1 METLV
6 FFLCYFF
13 YLNIAK
19 KLKMSHN
26 RREFIKK
33 STAGLAVTGASFL
46 FPMELLSAMRKRVGP
61 NDTINVG
68 LIGCKGMGFSD
79 LTSMLKM
86 SDINVIAL
94 CDVDENVLAERT
106 ANLEKAGIK
115 KPKWYKD
122 YRKLLENKDIDVVL
136 IGTPDHWHCLQLTDA
151 LQAGKDVY
159 CEKPIANSIQEA
171 NIMLNYVGSSD
182 RMVQIGQ
189 WQRSQPHF
197 VDAIN
202 YVHSGKLGEI
212 RLAKAWA
219 YQGWM
224 KPVPVVSDSAAP
236 DGVDYKMWLG
246 PAQERAF
253 NANRFHFNFRWF
265 WDYAGG
271 LMTDWGVHLID
282 YALYGMKAGT
292 PKSVMA
298 LGGKFAYPD
307 DASETP
313 DTLQTVYEYD
323 GFSILWEHATGID
336 GGNYGRNHGIAF
348 IGNNGTLVLD
358 RQGWEVIPEEEFQ
371 GWGKKGI
378 PKMEASSFDRGE
390 LSGLDLH
397 TVNFIDA
404 VKSRDA
410 SKLNAPIKVGYDAA
424 LVSHMGNVAFK
435 TGNRIYWDEASG
447 KFKDE
452 EANKLIK
459 ANYQNGWKLPML

>member
-1 METLV
+1 MLR
-6 FFLCYFF
+6 
-13 YLNIAK
+13 
-19 KLKMSHN
+19 N
-26 RREFIKK
+26 RRDFIKK
-33 STAGLAVTGASFL
+33 STAGLLVSGATFM
-46 FPMELLSAMRKRVGP
+46 FPMELLAAMRKKVGP

-68 LIGCKGMGFSD
+68 LIGCNGMGFSD
-79 LTSMLKM
+79 LSSFLKM

-94 CDVDENVLAERT
+94 CDVDENVLRTRT
-106 ANLEKAGIK
+106 ADLEKAGIK

-122 YRKLLENKDIDVVL
+122 YRKLLENKDVDVAI

-159 CEKPIANSIQEA
+159 CEKPIANSVQEA
-171 NIMLNYVGSSD
+171 NIMLDYVGASD

-202 YVHSGKLGEI
+202 FVHSGKLGEI

-224 KPVPVVSDSAAP
+224 KPVPIVPDGSAP
-236 DGVDYKMWLG
+236 EGVDYNMWLG
-246 PAQERAF
+246 PAPQRPF
-253 NANRFHFNFRWF
+253 NPNRFHFNFRWF

-282 YALYGMKAGT
+282 YALYGMKAST
-292 PKSVMA
+292 PKSIMA

-313 DTLQTVYEYD
+313 DTLQTVYEFD

-371 GWGKKGI
+371 GWGKEGI
-378 PKMEASSFDRGE
+378 PKMEAMKFDNGGQ
-390 LSGLDLH
+390 SGLDLH
-397 TVNFIDA
+397 TKNFMDA

-410 SKLNAPIKVGYDAA
+410 SKLTAPIKVGYDAA

-435 TGNRIYWDEASG
+435 TGNRIYWDDNAGE
-447 KFKDE
+447 FKNED
-452 EANKLIK
+452 ANQYLM
-459 ANYQNGWKLPML
+459 ANYQNGWKLPMV

>member
-1 METLV
+1 MDYT
-6 FFLCYFF
+6 
-13 YLNIAK
+13 
-19 KLKMSHN
+19 
-26 RREFIKK
+26 RRNFIKK
-33 STAGLAVTGASFL
+33 SSLAMAASGATFL
-46 FPMELLSAMRKRVGP
+46 FPMDLLAAMRNKVGA
-61 NDTINVG
+61 NDRINVG

-79 LTSMLKM
+79 LSSMLK
-86 SDINVIAL
+86 INEIDVIAL
-94 CDVDENVLAERT
+94 CDVDENVLRSRSKD
-106 ANLEKAGIK
+106 LETAGIK

-122 YRKLLENKDIDVVL
+122 YQKLLENKDIDVVI

-171 NIMLNYVGSSD
+171 NIMLKYVDASD

-202 YVHSGKLGEI
+202 FVHSGKLGEI

-224 KPVPVVSDSAAP
+224 KPVPITP
-236 DGVDYKMWLG
+236 DAQVPTGVDYDMWLG
-246 PAQERAF
+246 PAPKRPF
-253 NANRFHFNFRWF
+253 NVNRFHFNFRWF

-282 YALYGMKAGT
+282 YALYGMKAGN

-358 RQGWEVIPEEEFQ
+358 RQGWEVISEEKFQ
-371 GWGKKGI
+371 GWGKDGI
-378 PKMEASSFDRGE
+378 PKMEAFSKDNGGI
-390 LSGLDLH
+390 SGLDLH
-397 TVNFIDA
+397 TKNFVEA
-404 VKSRDA
+404 VKNRDS
-410 SKLNAPIKVGYDAA
+410 SKLTAPIKVGYDAA

-435 TGNRIYWDEASG
+435 TGNRIYWDELAG
-447 KFKDE
+447 EFKE
-452 EANKLIK
+452 EKANTFLK
-459 ANYQNGWKLPML
+459 ANYNNGWKLPML

>member
-1 METLV
+1 M
-6 FFLCYFF
+6 
-13 YLNIAK
+13 YLEGI
-19 KLKMSHN
+19 KLLIMALD
-26 RREFIKK
+26 RREFLRKG
-33 STAGLAVTGASFL
+33 TAGLAVTGASFL
-46 FPMELLSAMRKRVGP
+46 FPMELLAAIRRKVGP
-61 NDTINVG
+61 NDTINIG

-79 LTSMLKM
+79 LVSMLKM
-86 SDINVIAL
+86 GDTNVIAL
-94 CDVDENVLAERT
+94 CDVDENVLQART
-106 ANLEKAGIK
+106 IDLEKAGIK

-122 YRKLLENKDIDVVL
+122 YRRLLENKDIDVVV

-171 NIMLNYVGSSD
+171 NIMLDYVQSSD

-202 YVHSGKLGEI
+202 FVHSGQLGEI

-224 KPVPVVSDSAAP
+224 KPVPIVADSGVP
-236 DGVDYKMWLG
+236 KGVDYDMWLG
-246 PAQERAF
+246 PAPKRDF

-323 GFSILWEHATGID
+323 DFSILWEHATGID

-358 RQGWEVIPEEEFQ
+358 RQGWEIIPEKEFQ
-371 GWGKKGI
+371 GWDKEGT
-378 PKMEASSFDRGE
+378 PKMEAVSFDKGTQ
-390 LSGLDLH
+390 SGLDLH
-397 TVNFIDA
+397 TANFIDS
-404 VKSRDA
+404 VKNRNA
-410 SKLNAPIKVGYDAA
+410 SALNAPIKVGYDAA

-435 TGNRIYWDEASG
+435 TGDRIYWDEATG
-447 KFKDE
+447 LFKSE
-452 EANKLIK
+452 AANKLIK
-459 ANYQNGWKLPML
+459 ANYHNDWKLPML

>member
-1 METLV
+1 
-6 FFLCYFF
+6 
-13 YLNIAK
+13 
-19 KLKMSHN
+19 
-26 RREFIKK
+26 
-33 STAGLAVTGASFL
+33 
-46 FPMELLSAMRKRVGP
+46 MRKRVGA
-61 NDTINVG
+61 NDRINVG

-79 LTSMLKM
+79 LSSMLKL
-86 SDINVIAL
+86 SEIDVIAL
-94 CDVDENVLAERT
+94 CDVDEGVLNART
-106 ANLEKAGIK
+106 ADLEKAGIK
-115 KPKWYKD
+115 KPKWYRD
-122 YRKLLENKDIDVVL
+122 YRKLLENQDIDVVI

-159 CEKPIANSIQEA
+159 CEKPIANSVEEA
-171 NIMLNYVGSSD
+171 NIMLNYVEASD

-197 VDAIN
+197 VDAID
-202 YVHSGKLGEI
+202 YVHSGKLGAI

-224 KPVPVVSDSAAP
+224 KPVPVVPDSAVP
-236 DGVDYKMWLG
+236 EGVDYKMWLG
-246 PAQERAF
+246 PAPERPF
-253 NANRFHFNFRWF
+253 NPNRFHFNFRWF

-348 IGNNGTLVLD
+348 IGNNGTLVVD
-358 RQGWEVIPEEEFQ
+358 RGGWEVIPEKAGRQ
-371 GWGKKGI
+371 GAPKIEAISKNKGG
-378 PKMEASSFDRGE
+378 A
-390 LSGLDLH
+390 SGLDLH
-397 TVNFIDA
+397 TANFIEA

-424 LVSHMGNVAFK
+424 LVSHMGNVAYK
-435 TGNRIYWDEASG
+435 TGNRIYWDETAN
-447 KFKDE
+447 KFKQE
-452 EANKLIK
+452 EANQYLR
-459 ANYQNGWKLPML
+459 ANYHNGWKLPMV

>member
-1 METLV
+1 M
-6 FFLCYFF
+6 FG
-13 YLNIAK
+13 
-19 KLKMSHN
+19 N

-33 STAGLAVTGASFL
+33 STAGLLVSGATFM
-46 FPMELLSAMRKRVGP
+46 FPMELLAAMRKKVGP
-61 NDTINVG
+61 NDTVNVG
-68 LIGCKGMGFSD
+68 LIGCNGMGFSD
-79 LTSMLKM
+79 LSSFLKM
-86 SDINVIAL
+86 SDINVIGL
-94 CDVDENVLAERT
+94 CDVDETVLQKRT
-106 ANLEKAGIK
+106 ADLEKAGIK

-122 YRKLLENKDIDVVL
+122 YRKLLENKDIDVVI

-159 CEKPIANSIQEA
+159 CEKPIANSVQEA
-171 NIMLNYVGSSD
+171 NIMLNYVGASD

-197 VDAIN
+197 VDAIDF
-202 YVHSGKLGEI
+202 VHSGKLGEI

-224 KPVPVVSDSAAP
+224 KPVPIVPDGTAP
-236 DGVDYKMWLG
+236 AGVDYDMWLG
-246 PAQERAF
+246 PATQRPF
-253 NANRFHFNFRWF
+253 NPNRFHFNFRWF

-282 YALYGMKAGT
+282 YALYGMKAST

-358 RQGWEVIPEEEFQ
+358 RQGWEVIPETEFQ
-371 GWGKKGI
+371 GWGKDGI
-378 PKMEASSFDRGE
+378 PKMEAMKFDNGGQ
-390 LSGLDLH
+390 SGLDLH
-397 TVNFIDA
+397 TQNFMEA

-410 SKLNAPIKVGYDAA
+410 SKLTAPIKVGYDAA
-424 LVSHMGNVAFK
+424 LVSHMGNAAFK
-435 TGNRIYWDEASG
+435 TGNRIYWDDASG
-447 KFKDE
+447 KFKNE
-452 EANKLIK
+452 EANQYLM
-459 ANYQNGWKLPML
+459 ANYQNGWKLPMV

>member
-1 METLV
+1 MLQ
-6 FFLCYFF
+6 
-13 YLNIAK
+13 
-19 KLKMSHN
+19 N
-26 RREFIKK
+26 RRNFIRKG
-33 STAGLAVTGASFL
+33 TAGLLMTGASFM
-46 FPMELLSAMRKRVGP
+46 FPMELLSMMRKKVGA

-68 LIGCKGMGFSD
+68 LVGCKGMGFSD
-79 LTSMLKM
+79 LSSFLKM
-86 SDINVIAL
+86 SEINVIAL
-94 CDVDENVLAERT
+94 CDVDENVLRERT
-106 ANLEKAGIK
+106 SDLEKAGIR
-115 KPKWYKD
+115 KPKWYSD
-122 YRKLLENKDIDVVL
+122 YRKLYENKDIDVVI

-159 CEKPIANSIQEA
+159 CEKPIANSVQEA
-171 NIMLNYVGSSD
+171 NIMLDFVQSRD

-197 VDAIN
+197 VDAIK
-202 YVHSGKLGEI
+202 YVHTGALGEI

-224 KPVPVVSDSAAP
+224 KPVPVVADSAAP
-236 DGVDYKMWLG
+236 AGVDYKMWLG
-246 PAQERAF
+246 PAPERAF
-253 NANRFHFNFRWF
+253 NKNRFHFDFRWF

-271 LMTDWGVHLID
+271 LMTDWGVHLMD
-282 YALYGMKAGT
+282 YALYGMKAET

-298 LGGKFAYPD
+298 LGGKFAYPN

-358 RQGWEVIPEEEFQ
+358 RGGWEVIPENEFK
-371 GWGKKGI
+371 GWGKDGI
-378 PKMEASSFDRGE
+378 PKMEAMTYDNGG

-397 TVNFIDA
+397 TQNFIDA
-404 VKSRDA
+404 VKSRDN

-435 TGNRIYWDEASG
+435 TGNRIYWDETTG
-447 KFKDE
+447 QFKNE
-452 EANKLIK
+452 EANQFLK
-459 ANYQNGWKLPML
+459 ANYHNGWKLPTL

>member
-1 METLV
+1 M
-6 FFLCYFF
+6 Y
-13 YLNIAK
+13 N
-19 KLKMSHN
+19 N
-26 RREFIKK
+26 RRNFIKK
-33 STAGLAVTGASFL
+33 SSLALAGSGAAFL
-46 FPMELLSAMRKRVGP
+46 FPMELLATMRKRVGA
-61 NDTINVG
+61 NDRINVG

-79 LTSMLKM
+79 LRSMLKI
-86 SDINVIAL
+86 SEIDVIGL
-94 CDVDENVLAERT
+94 CDVDENVLKERT
-106 ANLEKAGIK
+106 ADLEKAGIK

-122 YRKLLENKDIDVVL
+122 YRKLLENKDIDVVI
-136 IGTPDHWHCLQLTDA
+136 IGTPDHWHCLMLTDA

-159 CEKPIANSIQEA
+159 CEKPIANSVQEA
-171 NIMLNYVGSSD
+171 NIMLNYVGASD

-197 VDAIN
+197 VDAIDF
-202 YVHSGKLGEI
+202 VHSGKLGNI

-224 KPVPVVSDSAAP
+224 KPVPVVP
-236 DGVDYKMWLG
+236 DTAVPEGVDYKMWLG
-246 PAQERAF
+246 PAPERPF

-313 DTLQTVYEYD
+313 DSLQTVFEYD
-323 GFSILWEHATGID
+323 GFSILWEHATGISE
-336 GGNYGRNHGIAF
+336 GNYGRNHGIAF
-348 IGNNGTLVLD
+348 IGNKGTLVLD
-358 RQGWEVIPEEEFQ
+358 RGGWEVISEEDGNGRDKEPTKRMEGLPLQQNQ
-371 GWGKKGI
+371 GN
-378 PKMEASSFDRGE
+378 
-390 LSGLDLH
+390 GLDLH
-397 TVNFIDA
+397 TVNFIEA

-410 SKLNAPIKVGYDAA
+410 SKLAAPIKVGYDAA

-435 TGNRIYWDEASG
+435 TGNRIYWDETAG
-447 KFKDE
+447 KFKE
-452 EANKLIK
+452 EKANQFLK
-459 ANYQNGWKLPML
+459 ANYQNGWKLPMI